1 METLIW
7 IGYALLIICIW
18 ILKNKIEWLTEI
30 IEMQDTYNH
39 AVHDALE
46 ENADYVSK
54 LAGTLENHL
63 RAEGE
68 TLESL
73 SKIKGE

>member
-1 METLIW
+1 METLMG
-7 IGYALLIICIW
+7 IGYILLIICIW

-30 IEMQDTYNH
+30 IVKQDTYNH
-39 AVHDALE
+39 AVHDVLE
-46 ENADYVSK
+46 ENADYVSQ
-54 LAGTLENHL
+54 LAKVLENHL
-63 RAEGE
+63 KREKE

>member
-1 METLIW
+1 METLIG

-18 ILKNKIEWLTEI
+18 ILKNKIEWLTGI

-39 AVHDALE
+39 AVHDVLE
-46 ENADYVSK
+46 ENADYVSQ
-54 LAGTLENHL
+54 LAKVLENHL
-63 RAEGE
+63 RMEKE
-68 TLESL
+68 TIESL

>member
-1 METLIW
+1 MQALIGV
-7 IGYALLIICIW
+7 GYVLLIICIW

-39 AVHDALE
+39 AVHDVLE
-46 ENADYVSK
+46 ENADYVSQ
-54 LAGTLENHL
+54 LAKVLENHL
-63 RAEGE
+63 KMEQE
-68 TLESL
+68 TLESI

>member
-1 METLIW
+1 MQALIGV
-7 IGYALLIICIW
+7 GYILLIICIW
-18 ILKNKIEWLTEI
+18 ILKNEIEWLIEI
-30 IEMQDTYNH
+30 IKKQDTYNH
-39 AVHDALE
+39 ALHDVLE

-54 LAGTLENHL
+54 LAETLENHL

-68 TLESL
+68 TIESI

>member
-1 METLIW
+1 METLIG

-18 ILKNKIEWLTEI
+18 ILKNKIEWLTGI

-39 AVHDALE
+39 AVYDVLE
-46 ENADYVSK
+46 ENADFVSQ
-54 LAGTLENHL
+54 LAKVLENHL
-63 RAEGE
+63 RMEKE

-73 SKIKGE
+73 SEIKGE

>member
-1 METLIW
+1 METLIG

-39 AVHDALE
+39 AVHDVLE
-46 ENADYVSK
+46 ENADFVSQ
-54 LAGTLENHL
+54 LAKVLENHL
-63 RAEGE
+63 RMEKE

-73 SKIKGE
+73 SEIKGE

>member
-1 METLIW
+1 MQALIGV
-7 IGYALLIICIW
+7 GYVLLIICIW
-18 ILKNKIEWLTEI
+18 ILKNKIEWLIEI
-30 IEMQDTYNH
+30 IKMQDEYNH
-39 AVHDALE
+39 AVNDVLE

-54 LAGTLENHL
+54 LAKTLENHL

-68 TLESL
+68 TIDSL

>member
-1 METLIW
+1 MQALMG
-7 IGYALLIICIW
+7 IGYLLLIICIW

-30 IEMQDTYNH
+30 IEMQDEYNH
-39 AVHDALE
+39 AVHDVLE

-54 LAGTLENHL
+54 LAKTLENHL

-68 TLESL
+68 TIESI

>member
-1 METLIW
+1 METLICV
-7 IGYALLIICIW
+7 GYLILIICIW
-18 ILKNKIEWLTEI
+18 ILKNKIEWLIEI
-30 IEMQDTYNH
+30 IKKQDTYNH
-39 AVHDALE
+39 AVHDVLE

-54 LAGTLENHL
+54 LAKTLENHL

-73 SKIKGE
+73 SEIKGE

>member
-1 METLIW
+1 MQALMG
-7 IGYALLIICIW
+7 IGYLLLIICIW
-18 ILKNKIEWLTEI
+18 ILKNRIEWLIEI
-30 IEMQDTYNH
+30 IEMQDKYNH
-39 AVHDALE
+39 AVNDVLE

-54 LAGTLENHL
+54 LAETLENHL

-68 TLESL
+68 TIESI

>member
-1 METLIW
+1 MQALIGV
-7 IGYALLIICIW
+7 GYILLIICMW
-18 ILKNKIEWLTEI
+18 ILKNEIEWLIEI
-30 IEMQDTYNH
+30 IKKQDTYNH
-39 AVHDALE
+39 AVYDVLE

-54 LAGTLENHL
+54 LAKTLENHL

-68 TLESL
+68 TIESI

>member
-1 METLIW
+1 MGTLICV
-7 IGYALLIICIW
+7 GYLILIICIY

-39 AVHDALE
+39 AVHDVLE
-46 ENADYVSK
+46 ENADYVSQ
-54 LAGTLENHL
+54 LAKVLENHL
-63 RAEGE
+63 KTEKE